1 MPKLQNTRWFFTLVL
16 AGFLLLGAALPSLAQ
31 QMDSKIFTLNQD
43 QLYSQSLFGQ
53 RVLAEI
59 ATRKAGIVDEN
70 TRMEAE
76 LKSEELALTKK
87 RPTLAPADFRVLA
100 DAFDAKVE
108 KIRTGRAQKSLDLN
122 TWSNGERKRFFDLAF
137 PILLQYARDI
147 GALVILDRRSVIIS
161 SDAIDITATAM
172 KKIDAAIKDGATSV
186 KE

>member
-1 MPKLQNTRWFFTLVL
+1 
-16 AGFLLLGAALPSLAQ
+16 LGASSLALAQ
-31 QMDSKIFTLNQD
+31 QANSKIFTLNQD
-43 QLYSQSLFGQ
+43 QLYSQSLFGK

-59 ATRKAGIVDEN
+59 ATRKAAIVFEN

-76 LKSEELALTKK
+76 LKDEELALTKK

-122 TWSNGERKRFFDLAF
+122 NWSNEERKRFFNLAF
-137 PILLQYARDI
+137 PVLLKYARDI

-161 SDAIDITATAM
+161 SDAIDITAKAM
-172 KKIDAAIKDGATSV
+172 DKINAAIKDGVAPA